1 MAAVLDAP
9 DLAAR
14 AAAAGVRDPFALELI
29 KNALVAL
36 ADEMALTI
44 HRTARSFVV
53 KEALDFSTALF
64 LPDGQLIAQGTCL
77 PFHLGAMPFAVKACV
92 EEYQGRIRP
101 GDLYITNDPY
111 GGSTHLPD
119 IVLVKP
125 VFDAAGLPPGR
136 PKEDQAPSGG
146 SERSEHRGP
155 RLLGYSVALAHM
167 TDIGGRIPGGN
178 ASDSTEIYQEGLR
191 IPASRLFREGEPD
204 ETMFRLIAKNVRV
217 PDKVLGDIRS
227 LVAACTVG
235 EREFIALAQRY
246 GHAEFERACRDLL
259 DYTERFTRSEIAKLP
274 KGTWTFTDYLDGDGI
289 DPDPIKFVATV
300 TIGADEMT
308 IDLTGT
314 APQVRG
320 AINCVYPF
328 TLSTALACVR
338 SIVDLSIP
346 NNAGYFRPIKVI
358 APEGTVVNPRPPAAV
373 AARGITGIRI
383 ADTIFGALAQA
394 VPHVLPACG
403 ANAPDVGISTGG
415 VDRDGRAFVYLEFL
429 LGSWGG
435 GPHRDG
441 MDACTGTLVNYSN
454 APCEM
459 IEADQP
465 IAVERYAFARD
476 TGGPGKYRGGL
487 ALERHL
493 RFRADNA
500 TLQIRS
506 DRRDHP
512 PYGLQG
518 GLPGRGS
525 DVSIVRADGKV
536 EACRAKFLTTVSSGD
551 VLRVRL
557 AGGGGHGN
565 PFERDPQAVL
575 ADVLEDKMSIEH
587 ARDAYGVVIAG
598 EPPVVDQEATRGLR
612 ARHA

>member
-1 MAAVLDAP
+1 MNLLVETV
-9 DLAAR
+9 
-14 AAAAGVRDPFALELI
+14 AAGNRPDNADPRDPFALELI
-29 KNALVAL
+29 KNALGAL

-64 LPDGQLIAQGTCL
+64 LADGQLIAQGTCL
-77 PFHLGAMPFAVKACV
+77 PFHLGAMPFAVKAV
-92 EEYQGRIRP
+92 VRAYEHRILP

-111 GGSTHLPD
+111 DGSTHLPD

-125 VFDAAGLPPGR
+125 IFMAGTLI
-136 PKEDQAPSGG
+136 
-146 SERSEHRGP
+146 
-155 RLLGYSVALAHM
+155 GYSVALAHM

-191 IPASRLFREGEPD
+191 IPPSRLWREGEPD
-204 ETMFRLIAKNVRV
+204 ETMFRLIARNVRV
-217 PDKVLGDIRS
+217 PGKVLGDLRS
-227 LVAACTVG
+227 LIAACTVG
-235 EREFIALAQRY
+235 EREFVKLAERY
-246 GHAEFERACRDLL
+246 GAARFEQSCRELL

-274 KGTWTFTDYLDGDGI
+274 KGTWRFVDHLDGDGI
-289 DPDPIKFVATV
+289 DPDPIRIVATV
-300 TIGADEMT
+300 TIAGDEMT
-308 IDLTGT
+308 IDLTGS

-320 AINCVYPF
+320 AINCVFPF

-346 NNAGYFRPIKVI
+346 NNAGYFRPIHVI
-358 APEGTVVNPRPPAAV
+358 APAGTVVNPKPPAAV

-394 VPHVLPACG
+394 VPHILPACG
-403 ANAPDVGISTGG
+403 ANAPDVGISFGG
-415 VDRDGRAFVYLEFL
+415 VDADGVPFVYLEFL

-435 GPHRDG
+435 GPDRDG

-454 APCEM
+454 TPAEM

-465 IAVERYAFARD
+465 IAVERYAFAPE
-476 TGGPGKYRGGL
+476 TGGAGRYRGGL
-487 ALERHL
+487 AIERHL
-493 RFRADNA
+493 RFRANNA

-518 GLPGRGS
+518 GHCGAPSGVR
-525 DVSIVRADGKV
+525 IRRADGRE
-536 EACRAKFLTTVSSGD
+536 EACPAKFLTTVNDGD
-551 VLRVRL
+551 VLQVRL

-565 PFERDPQAVL
+565 PLERDPAAVL
-575 ADVLEDKMSIEH
+575 ADVLEEKLSVEH
-587 ARDAYGVVIAG
+587 AREAYGVVITG
-598 EPPVVDQEATRGLR
+598 SPPAIDVAATVKLR
-612 ARHA
+612 QR

>member
-1 MAAVLDAP
+1 MTNIDQLDDPRLRLESATT
-9 DLAAR
+9 
-14 AAAAGVRDPFALELI
+14 RDPFALELI

-36 ADEMALTI
+36 ADEMALTVY
-44 HRTARSFVV
+44 RTARSFVV

-64 LPDGQLIAQGTCL
+64 MADGQLIAQGTCL
-77 PFHLGAMPFAVKACV
+77 PFHLGAMPFAVRAV
-92 EEYQGRIRP
+92 TRAYENRILP

-111 GGSTHLPD
+111 DGSTHLPD

-125 VFDAAGLPPGR
+125 IFHEQTLIGFSA
-136 PKEDQAPSGG
+136 
-146 SERSEHRGP
+146 
-155 RLLGYSVALAHM
+155 ALAHM

-191 IPASRLFREGEPD
+191 IPPSRLWREGEPD
-204 ETMFRLIAKNVRV
+204 ETMFRLIERNVRV
-217 PDKVLGDIRS
+217 PDMVLGDIRS
-227 LVAACTVG
+227 LVAACIVG
-235 EREFIALAQRY
+235 ERELIKLNERY
-246 GHAEFERACRDLL
+246 GRVPFEQYCRDLL

-274 KGTWTFTDYLDGDGI
+274 KGTWHFVDHLDGDGL
-289 DPDPIKFVATV
+289 DPGAIRIEATV
-300 TIGADEMT
+300 TIRADDMT
-308 IDLTGT
+308 IDLTGS

-346 NNAGYFRPIKVI
+346 NNAGYFRAIEVI

-394 VPHVLPACG
+394 VPDILPACG
-403 ANAPDVGISTGG
+403 SNAPDVGISFGG
-415 VDRDGRAFVYLEFL
+415 IDAAGEAHVYLEFL
-429 LGSWGG
+429 LASWGG
-435 GPHRDG
+435 GPDRDG

-454 APCEM
+454 APVEM

-465 IAVERYAFARD
+465 IAVERYALVRD
-476 TGGPGKYRGGL
+476 SGGPGRYRGGL

-493 RFRADNA
+493 RFKANNA

-518 GLPGRGS
+518 GLPGAPS
-525 DVSIVRADGKV
+525 NVSIRRADGRE
-536 EACRAKFLTTVSSGD
+536 EACRAKFLTTVHDGD
-551 VLRVRL
+551 VLKVRL
-557 AGGGGHGN
+557 AGGGGHGE
-565 PFERDPQAVL
+565 PYHRDPAAVL
-575 ADVLEDKMSIEH
+575 GDVLEDKMSVEH
-587 ARDAYGVVIAG
+587 ARQAYGVVIAG
-598 EPPVVDQEATRGLR
+598 TPPVVDMRETVRLRGR
-612 ARHA
+612 

>member
-1 MAAVLDAP
+1 MTTLQEISQVDAAPTPSIA
-9 DLAAR
+9 
-14 AAAAGVRDPFALELI
+14 RDPFALELI

-36 ADEMALTI
+36 ADEMALTVY
-44 HRTARSFVV
+44 RTARSFVV

-64 LPDGQLIAQGTCL
+64 LADGQLIAQGTCL
-77 PFHLGAMPFAVKACV
+77 PFHLGAMPFAVKSVARA
-92 EEYQGRIRP
+92 YAGRILP

-111 GGSTHLPD
+111 DGSTHLPD

-125 VFDAAGLPPGR
+125 IFHL
-136 PKEDQAPSGG
+136 G
-146 SERSEHRGP
+146 SLIGF
-155 RLLGYSVALAHM
+155 SVALAHM

-191 IPASRLFREGEPD
+191 IPPSRLWREGEPD
-204 ETMFRLIAKNVRV
+204 ETMFRLIACNVRV

-227 LVAACTVG
+227 LVAACVVG
-235 EREFIALAQRY
+235 EREMIRLAERY
-246 GHAEFERACRDLL
+246 GPAAFEQYCLDLL
-259 DYTERFTRSEIAKLP
+259 DYTERFTRAEIAKLP
-274 KGTWTFTDYLDGDGI
+274 KGTWNFVDHLDGDGV
-289 DPDPIKFVATV
+289 DPHPIRIEATV
-300 TIGADEMT
+300 TIRKDNMT
-308 IDLTGT
+308 IDLTGS

-346 NNAGYFRPIKVI
+346 NNAGYFRPIEVI

-394 VPHVLPACG
+394 VPDVLPACG
-403 ANAPDVGISTGG
+403 SNAPDVGISFGG
-415 VDRDGRAFVYLEFL
+415 VDENGEACVYLEFL
-429 LGSWGG
+429 LASWGG
-435 GPHRDG
+435 GPDRDG

-454 APCEM
+454 APVEM

-465 IAVERYAFARD
+465 LVVERYAMVPD
-476 TGGPGKYRGGL
+476 SGGPGRFRGGL

-493 RFRADNA
+493 RFKSDNA

-518 GLPGRGS
+518 GLCGAPS
-525 DVSIVRADGKV
+525 NVAITRADGTD
-536 EACRAKFLTTVSSGD
+536 EACRAKFLTTVNHGD

-557 AGGGGHGN
+557 AGGGGHGD
-565 PFERDPQAVL
+565 PLLRDAAAVL
-575 ADVLEDKMSIEH
+575 DDVREEKMSIAH
-587 ARDAYGVVIAG
+587 ARTAYGVVIAG
-598 EPPVVDQEATRGLR
+598 NPLAVDAARTTALR
-612 ARHA
+612 AR

>member
-1 MAAVLDAP
+1 MAAVNDASKP
-9 DLAAR
+9 GTR
-14 AAAAGVRDPFALELI
+14 AAAGVRDPFALELI

-77 PFHLGAMPFAVKACV
+77 PFHLGAMPFAVKAV
-92 EEYQGRIRP
+92 VDTYRGRILP

-111 GGSTHLPD
+111 DGSTHLPD

-125 VFDAAGLPPGR
+125 IFGDGVLI
-136 PKEDQAPSGG
+136 
-146 SERSEHRGP
+146 
-155 RLLGYSVALAHM
+155 GYSVALAHM

-191 IPASRLFREGEPD
+191 IPPSRLWREGEPD
-204 ETMFRLIAKNVRV
+204 ETMFRLIARNVRV

-227 LVAACTVG
+227 LVAACAVG
-235 EREFIALAQRY
+235 EREFVKLAARY
-246 GHAEFERACRDLL
+246 GHAEFEQSCRDLL
-259 DYTERFTRSEIAKLP
+259 DYTERFTRSEIARLP
-274 KGTWTFTDYLDGDGI
+274 KGTWQFVDYLDGDGI

-308 IDLTGT
+308 IDFTGT

-346 NNAGYFRPIKVI
+346 NNAGYFRPIHVI

-394 VPHVLPACG
+394 VPHILPACG
-403 ANAPDVGISTGG
+403 ANAPDVGISMGG
-415 VDRDGRAFVYLEFL
+415 VDNAGNAFVYLEFL

-435 GPHRDG
+435 GPDRDG

-454 APCEM
+454 APAEM

-465 IAVERYAFARD
+465 IAVERYAFVPD
-476 TGGPGKYRGGL
+476 TGGAGKFRGGL
-487 ALERHL
+487 AIERHL
-493 RFRADNA
+493 RFRANNA

-518 GLPGRGS
+518 GRPGVGS
-525 DVSIVRADGKV
+525 DVSILRASGR
-536 EACRAKFLTTVSSGD
+536 EEPCRAKFLTTVSNGD
-551 VLRVRL
+551 VLKVRL

-565 PFERDPQAVL
+565 PFERDPEAVL
-575 ADVLEDKMSIEH
+575 DDVLEEKMSVEH
-587 ARDAYGVVIAG
+587 ARNAYGVVISG
-598 EPPVVDQEATRGLR
+598 CPPAVDYAATGRGQ
-612 ARHA
+612 RHRPPDVDDGGSGR